1 MSWHLVRMSLRHLW
15 RRPLQSAL
23 LVLGVA
29 LGVAVVIAIDL
40 ANVSARRAFSLST
53 ESVTGKATQ
62 QIVSGPGGLDDA
74 LYTRL
79 RVDLGLTKAAPIVEG
94 YVAGGR
100 EPAQGAGL
108 SLHLLGVD
116 PFAEAPFRNYL
127 VGNQEVPIGELVRFL
142 VQPGTV
148 IMSRGMA
155 QQYGLALG
163 DPLQIRVAGG
173 TKTVILVALLDPS
186 DDLSRQALDGLMLS
200 DVATAQE
207 ILGKLGKLDRID
219 LIIPDSATGQEQL
232 ARISAILPGGARLE
246 TPATRSSAISQ
257 MTDAFTLNLTALS
270 LLALVIGMFLIYNTV
285 TFSVVQRRQ
294 IIGTLRCLGVTQ
306 GQIFAMIILEAAGL
320 SALGSLIGVGLGIF
334 LGQGTVALVTRTI
347 NDLYF
352 VINVRQL
359 AIEPFTLLK
368 GAILGIG
375 AALLAAV
382 PPALEATL
390 VSPVGALRR
399 SNLEEGTLRR
409 LPWVTLGGVLL
420 SGAGAALLLFSGR
433 ALLPGFVGIFA
444 VILGF
449 AAFTPA
455 LTVWLMR
462 LATPG
467 LGRIAGVLGRMAS
480 RDVINSLSRTA
491 VAVAALMVAVSVT
504 IGVSIMV
511 SSFRLTVEHWL
522 DYTLRADVYI
532 STPGGTSTPDN
543 SGLDTTLAMQI
554 AEVPGV
560 RTVDTYRSVVAGST
574 VGPVNLTAI
583 ESKVPRSSQ
592 VYAYAVAGSE
602 ESWQKVREGG
612 VLVSESFAYRHSIPY
627 RPGANLTLYTD
638 QGAHTFPI
646 IGVVYDYGSDQGVVL
661 MGLGVYRQYYQDPG
675 VTSLAV
681 YRQEGQ
687 DLTALVQ
694 NLRQHLAGQQLQIQ
708 PNAVLRQQALRVFDR
723 TFAITSALRLLA
735 ILVAFIGVLSALLS
749 LQLERSRELG
759 VLRAI
764 GLTVGQM
771 WRLILLETGLMG
783 LVAGLL
789 AVPTGLTLATILVY
803 IINRRS
809 FGWSIQLQAA
819 PEFFVQA
826 VAIAVIAAVIAGIY
840 PSLRLGK
847 MAPALALRQE

>member
-40 ANVSARRAFSLST
+40 ANVSAQRAFSLST
-53 ESVTGKATQ
+53 ESVTGKTTQ
-62 QIVSGPGGLDDA
+62 QIVSGPRGLDDT
-74 LYTRL
+74 LYTHL
-79 RVDLGLTKAAPIVEG
+79 RVDLGLTRAAPIVEG
-94 YVAGGR
+94 YVAVGKGVGQ
-100 EPAQGAGL
+100 PF
-108 SLHLLGVD
+108 HLLGVD

-127 VGNQEVPIGELVRFL
+127 VGNQDVPVGELVRFL
-142 VQPGTV
+142 VEPQTV
-148 IMSRGMA
+148 IMSRSTA
-155 QQYGLALG
+155 QQLGLAVGEPIQL
-163 DPLQIRVAGG
+163 RVAGG
-173 TKTVILVALLDPS
+173 AKPVTLVALLDPS
-186 DDLSRQALDGLMLS
+186 DDLSRQALDGLILS
-200 DVATAQE
+200 DIATAQE
-207 ILGKLGKLDRID
+207 FLGKVGKLDRID
-219 LIIPDSATGQEQL
+219 LIMPDGPAGQEEL
-232 ARISAILPGGARLE
+232 ARIRAILPGGARIE
-246 TPATRSSAISQ
+246 TPAARNGTISQ
-257 MTDAFTLNLTALS
+257 MTDAFELNLTALS
-270 LLALVIGMFLIYNTV
+270 LLALVVGMFLIYNTV

-294 IIGTLRCLGVTQ
+294 VIGTLRCLGVTQ
-306 GQIFAMIILEAAGL
+306 GQIFAMILLEAAGL
-320 SALGSLIGVGLGIF
+320 SALGSLIGLGLGIF

-352 VINVRQL
+352 VITVRQL
-359 AIEPFTLLK
+359 AIEPLTLLK
-368 GAILGIG
+368 GVALGIG
-375 AALLAAV
+375 AAVLAAA

-390 VSPVGALRR
+390 VPPVGALRR

-409 LPWVTLGGVLL
+409 LPIVTVGGLLL
-420 SGAGAALLLFSGR
+420 SLAGVALLGFSGR

-449 AAFTPA
+449 AAFTPL

-467 LGRIAGVLGRMAS
+467 LGRVAGVLGRMAS
-480 RDVINSLSRTA
+480 RDVIKSLSRTA

-511 SSFRLTVEHWL
+511 SSFRLTVERWL
-522 DYTLRADVYI
+522 DYTLRADIYI
-532 STPGGTSTPDN
+532 STPAGNSNRDN
-543 SGLDTTLAMQI
+543 SGLDPLLAQQV
-554 AEVPGV
+554 AQVPGV
-560 RTVDTYRSVVAGST
+560 RTVDTYRSVVAGSPL
-574 VGPVNLTAI
+574 GPVNLTAI

-592 VYAYAVAGSE
+592 VYAYATAGPE
-602 ESWQKVREGG
+602 ESWQQVRAGG
-612 VLVSESFAYRHSIPY
+612 VLVSESFAYRHNIPFHA
-627 RPGANLTLYTD
+627 GTALTLYTD
-638 QGAHTFPI
+638 QGAHSFPI
-646 IGVVYDYGSDQGVVL
+646 VGVVYDYGSDQGVVL
-661 MGLGVYRQYYQDPG
+661 MSLDVYRQYFQDGG

-681 YRQEGQ
+681 YREEGQ

-694 NLRQHLAGQQLQIQ
+694 DLRQRLAEQQLQIQ
-708 PNAVLRQQALRVFDR
+708 PNAMLRQGAMQVFDR

-749 LQLERSRELG
+749 LQLERARELG
-759 VLRAI
+759 VLRAT

-783 LVAGLL
+783 LVAGIL
-789 AVPTGLTLATILVY
+789 AMPTGLALASILVY

-826 VAIAVIAAVIAGIY
+826 VAIAVIAALIAGVY

-847 MAPALALRQE
+847 MAPAQALRQE